1 MKLYLKDNGGWAGTQ
16 ADAGKKGTY
25 KQVDVP
31 TDKPGLLAWLNER
44 SDNGDSGQDR
54 ESYTYDQDRGY
65 YTVSSPEPKKPTI
78 QEQRE
83 RFFERKLQLDEY
95 IQEADYDEARRVQ
108 SLAVERLVE
117 HVSDMRSKRD
127 G

>member
-1 MKLYLKDNGGWAGTQ
+1 MRLYLRSDGGWAGTQ

-25 KQVDVP
+25 RQVDVP
-31 TDKPGLLAWLNER
+31 TDKPGLLGWLNT
-44 SDNGDSGQDR
+44 N
-54 ESYTYDQDRGY
+54 YTGAA
-65 YTVSSPEPKKPTI
+65 SSVNTGTYQEVKVTAAVQPKKPTI

>member
-1 MKLYLKDNGGWAGTQ
+1 MKLYLRSDGGWAGTQ
-16 ADAGKKGTY
+16 ADAGKRGTY

-31 TDKPGLLAWLNER
+31 TDKPGLLAWLNT
-44 SDNGDSGQDR
+44 
-54 ESYTYDQDRGY
+54 SYTAAPEQSAQESTPQDER
-65 YTVSSPEPKKPTI
+65 VPKPNKPTI

-117 HVSDMRSKRD
+117 HVVEIRSKKKADTR
-127 G
+127 